1 MQEAIDDNQYFSGSD
16 GKESTCQCRRPEFDP
31 WVGKMPWRRA
41 WQPTSV
47 FLPGEPHGQ
56 RNLAGYSPW
65 ILTKSDITEQ
75 LSRAQHCG
83 PLINF
88 FHETELIPGI
98 WYEYRNARWGQAWE
112 SAKSALLEKVLLS
125 FLQYRVPFPF
135 SNFKLNST
143 HSANDLEVWATTLVS
158 YFLSPS
164 WSNYSSSWPLPYLR
178 IHQILSFAVMKEY
191 SLHSFFH
198 HSQGNP
204 SEIPSD
210 YDSLFLNNCQCLPMW
225 ELPI

>member
-1 MQEAIDDNQYFSGSD
+1 MVKNPPASAGDLSSIPGLGRCPGGGHGSPLQYSCL
-16 GKESTCQCRRPEFDP
+16 EN
-31 WVGKMPWRRA
+31 
-41 WQPTSV
+41 
-47 FLPGEPHGQ
+47 PHGQ

-65 ILTKSDITEQ
+65 ILTKSDVNEQ
-75 LSRAQHCG
+75 LSTAQHCG
-83 PLINF
+83 PLINSF
-88 FHETELIPGI
+88 QEMELIPGI
-98 WYEYRNARWGQAWE
+98 WYEYWNARWGQAWA

-143 HSANDLEVWATTLVS
+143 HSANDLEVCATTLAS
-158 YFLSPS
+158 FFLSPS

-178 IHQILSFAVMKEY
+178 PPSNSLSFAVMKEY

-198 HSQGNP
+198 HSQGSP

-210 YDSLFLNNCQCLPMW
+210 YDSLFLNNCQCLPMR
-225 ELPI
+225 ELPV